1 MHWRK
6 SRWVNFPTKKRRM
19 LSMKSAF
26 SPQSS
31 TRTFARTMR
40 LSWMRRQA
48 LSGKHPNSNGLW
60 LNDSSFFSESNAYQL
75 VCILALLWSM
85 RTTGIYSKRSPDI
98 RKSRLIWEKRTS
110 GGSSSRWSRGLRRS
124 MTQISFI
131 VTWKAPMSSL
141 TKTAQRSWETW
152 TCQR

>member
-48 LSGKHPNSNGLW
+48 LSGKHPNNNALW
-60 LNDSSFFSESNAYQL
+60 LNDSSFGVKVTLTNLCVF
-75 VCILALLWSM
+75 LALSWSM
-85 RTTGIYSKRSPDI
+85 RTTGIYSKRSLDI
-98 RKSRLIWEKRTS
+98 RRSRLIWEKRTS